1 MFVFLF
7 EFDATLVII
16 INLRRSGCCTLPTG
30 SKLSTWCCLD
40 KLWIRHVSIKQ
51 AVEIWNSIDVCISVW
66 LFGTTKGSL
75 WEKTWERRSSQ
86 KRRGIRHQSGRK
98 RIGLVPCPLFGGC
111 THETVI
117 LISYDSQ
124 IDGWSIKW
132 LFESVNEQVKEII
145 INQGLGTLDNWPAGN
160 SWG

>member
-1 MFVFLF
+1 MN
-7 EFDATLVII
+7 A
-16 INLRRSGCCTLPTG
+16 S
-30 SKLSTWCCLD
+30 CLNQT
-40 KLWIRHVSIKQ
+40 SS
-51 AVEIWNSIDVCISVW
+51 WNSIDVCISVW
-66 LFGTTKGSL
+66 LSGTTKGSL
-75 WEKTWERRSSQ
+75 WDQTWERRSSQ

-145 INQGLGTLDNWPAGN
+145 INQGLGPLTIDPLAILEGN
-160 SWG
+160 LCCWTGLFKHYARFLLLCTSRFSCSDTVCHARCEKAESMRQ